1 MAKHKMYRRR
11 CYISGYIKKQQNFLK
26 FYKKSI
32 DFKDMLWYHNKCTE
46 DEYEKHKY
54 KLVKYMQKT
63 KKHINTSL
71 LFCTF

>member
-32 DFKDMLWYHNKCTE
+32 DFKDMLWYHNPKF
-46 DEYEKHKY
+46 D
-54 KLVKYMQKT
+54 
-63 KKHINTSL
+63 SL
-71 LFCTF
+71 KAQTIGITGLSLN